1 MKFYGD
7 TVRWFVGTVI
17 APDPEERGRFK
28 VRIAGLHS
36 PSVEDEYLPYAET
49 VIPTTEGGVSGIGK
63 IPQLQNGAFVY
74 GMFLDGKQSQ
84 SPLILGS
91 ITHDEFP
98 SSVQKANFSGEGKS
112 SGSVK
117 YTPPKHG
124 DPSSYPVVK
133 ISNDIK
139 TLYADGAADTDTR
152 RMIIMQHLINNG
164 LSITA
169 AAGVTG
175 NLEHESTF
183 DPLARYTT
191 STEDSYGLAQWNDK
205 VGRLQPLKDYAS
217 SLNPPQPW
225 EDFLVQLN
233 FLIVDM
239 KSNAWERHR
248 VWSHLS
254 DRNKTLD
261 FEGGK
266 VNSNATYFFL
276 HNFEIGDESSLSK
289 REKNAYVAYHQW
301 LKSNAAA
308 VKNRYGV

>member
-1 MKFYGD
+1 MDFYGD
-7 TVRWFVGTVI
+7 NARWFVGTII

-36 PSVEDEYLPYAET
+36 PSVEDKYLPYAET

-98 SSVQKANFSGEGKS
+98 SSVQQKENTEAGNS

-117 YTPPKHG
+117 YTPPKYG
-124 DPSSYPVVK
+124 DPSSYPTVK
-133 ISNDIK
+133 ISNDIE

-152 RMIIMQHLINNG
+152 RMIVMQHLINNG

-183 DPLARYTT
+183 NPLARYTT
-191 STEDSYGLAQWNDK
+191 SKEDSYGLAQWNDK
-205 VGRLQPLKDYAS
+205 VGRLQPLKDYAA
-217 SLNPPQPW
+217 SLNPPKPW

-233 FLIVDM
+233 FLIIDM
-239 KSNAWERHR
+239 KTNAWIRHR
-248 VWSHLS
+248 VWNHLS

-266 VNSNATYFFL
+266 VESNATYFFL
-276 HNFEIGDESSLSK
+276 HNYEIGDESSLSK
-289 REKNAYVAYHQW
+289 REENAYVAYNQW
-301 LKSNAAA
+301 IKSNAAA